1 MNNLQ
6 HILQAVFR
14 KESLDEVSVEELEH
28 VTAEHPLF
36 APLHFLLA
44 RKYKLTGHELY
55 EKQIRKT
62 ALHFHNPLW
71 LHYQLAE
78 SLSNGHAAERYENAD
93 TVITAPAPEPA
104 PVAGDTSH
112 DMIEEM
118 VVKQE
123 LVIPA
128 ATNEEARPRTEQ
140 QHVSDHAAT
149 DDAHVGE
156 MYHTNAGSE
165 ALKIEESAAKE
176 ELRAENDH
184 HDSGAEFQKD
194 TVSAPPADPQPE
206 VKHPIPQHPL
216 FSKGSDEETEESK
229 ITFEPF
235 HTVDYF
241 ASQGIKVNQE
251 VRSDD
256 RLGKQMKSFT
266 EWLKTMR
273 KLPEASVEAE
283 LNKINDR
290 EIESIAA
297 HSLEEKEVVT
307 EAMAEVY
314 AKQGMHAEAR
324 AVYEKLSLRIPAK
337 SAYFAAKIEALKNQ

>member
-28 VTAEHPLF
+28 VSAEHPLF

-44 RKYKLTGHELY
+44 RKYKQTGNELY

-71 LHYQLAE
+71 LHYQLSE
-78 SLSNGHAAERYENAD
+78 SLSNGHVAEPYKNAEAV
-93 TVITAPAPEPA
+93 TTTLA
-104 PVAGDTSH
+104 PVDTDTSH
-112 DMIEEM
+112 DMIEE
-118 VVKQE
+118 VVVNQE
-123 LVIPA
+123 LVILP
-128 ATNEEARPRTEQ
+128 TNKDDNPGTEQ
-140 QHVSDHAAT
+140 QHIPYHTAT

-156 MYHTNAGSE
+156 MYNTNAGSE

-176 ELRAENDH
+176 QLRAANDH
-184 HDSGAEFQKD
+184 HDSGAEIQKD

-216 FSKGSDEETEESK
+216 FSKGSDEEMEESK

-251 VRSDD
+251 VRPDD

-273 KLPEASVEAE
+273 KLPEASIEAE

>member
-6 HILQAVFR
+6 HILQVVFR
-14 KESLDEVSVEELEH
+14 KESLDEVSVEELEQAS
-28 VTAEHPLF
+28 TEHPLF

-44 RKYKLTGHELY
+44 RKYKQTGNELY

-71 LHYQLAE
+71 LHYQLSQ
-78 SLSNGHAAERYENAD
+78 SLSNGYGSEQHQPARE
-93 TVITAPAPEPA
+93 VMAPPPEVL
-104 PVAGDTSH
+104 PVAADDTSR
-112 DMIEEM
+112 DMIEE
-118 VVKQE
+118 VVVHQE
-123 LVIPA
+123 LETPSMA
-128 ATNEEARPRTEQ
+128 DRS
-140 QHVSDHAAT
+140 VSALAQNDTRLDTAVT

-156 MYHTNAGSE
+156 MYNTNPESE
-165 ALKIEESAAKE
+165 AIKMEESEAKE
-176 ELRAENDH
+176 TLRAHNDLQTADAGTGYH
-184 HDSGAEFQKD
+184 
-194 TVSAPPADPQPE
+194 TVSPPADLPEPQEKLPA
-206 VKHPIPQHPL
+206 PQHPL
-216 FSKGSDEETEESK
+216 FSKGSEEEAEQPK

-241 ASQGIKVNQE
+241 ASQGIRINQE
-251 VRSDD
+251 IKSDD

-273 KLPEASVEAE
+273 KLPEASVQAE
-283 LNKINDR
+283 LEKINDR

-314 AKQGMHAEAR
+314 AKQGLHGEAR
-324 AVYEKLSLRIPAK
+324 AVYEKLSLRNPAK